1 VKAAPFGFLAVA
13 GLVLG
18 GCQTEKLTLEQ
29 AQAQCTKKGG
39 FLVVIYTQKI
49 TLAGLEPEVAH
60 PGDCLS
66 PKSYDTPAAK
76 APPANQPD
84 PVK

>member
-1 VKAAPFGFLAVA
+1 VRTAPFVFLALA

-18 GCQTEKLTLEQ
+18 GCESEKLTLEQ
-29 AQAQCTKKGG
+29 AQARCTKKGG

-49 TLAGLEPEVAH
+49 TTAGLEPEVAI

-76 APPANQPD
+76 APPAN
-84 PVK
+84 